1 MLKPLITA
9 GFLAGCIMGASAPA
23 NAVVVNFNLTFNDP
37 DGVGGF
43 TGGTGVLTL
52 NLPAPLGAGFNQIS
66 QGGGTLATSAFTSL
80 IATIDGYTFNFL
92 SVGNGNGQI
101 ANLQFNNGLL
111 TNIDTAGAG
120 ALSTTNSSEH
130 LQIHGSNFYQLQAY
144 PGAGADFTGTY
155 SVSGPVV
162 AAVPEPSTWAMM
174 ILGFL
179 GVGFLGYRKS
189 SKSSTPAFRMA

>member
-1 MLKPLITA
+1 MLKPLIA
-9 GFLAGCIMGASAPA
+9 VGFIAGCIMGASAPA
-23 NAVVVNFNLTFNDP
+23 NAVVVNYNLTFNDP
-37 DGVGGF
+37 DGAGAL

-52 NLPAPLGAGFNQIS
+52 NLPAPLGAGFNQIYPGS
-66 QGGGTLATSAFTSL
+66 VSGVGTLAASAFTSL

-92 SVGNGNGQI
+92 SAGNGNGQI

-111 TNIDTAGAG
+111 TNIGTAGAG

-130 LQIHGSNFYQLQAY
+130 LQIQGSNFYQLQAY
-144 PGAGADFTGTY
+144 PGAGVNFTGTF

-174 ILGFL
+174 ILGFA
-179 GVGFLGYRKS
+179 GVGFVAYRRRR
-189 SKSSTPAFRMA
+189 TAALAA